1 MENRAQVKKQQQEIL
16 NEKISKMEQERSRL
30 SQSWNNERQMSQ
42 VSVTYEAGTVVSD
55 ASYSEQVYN
64 V

>member
-16 NEKISKMEQERSRL
+16 NEKISKVEQERSRL

-42 VSVTYEAGTVVSD
+42 VSAAYEANIMTDFKKG
-55 ASYSEQVYN
+55 EKN
-64 V
+64 GNFK